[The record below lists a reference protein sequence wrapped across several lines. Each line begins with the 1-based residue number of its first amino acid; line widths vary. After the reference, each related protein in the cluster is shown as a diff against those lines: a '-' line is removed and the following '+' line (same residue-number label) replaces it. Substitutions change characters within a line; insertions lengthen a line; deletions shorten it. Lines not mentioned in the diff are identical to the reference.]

1 MNPSHESPDNTTL
14 GEVVAA
20 FELEGYR
27 GQMAARPAGQVL
39 CVSCHMESDA
49 AEMEVDALR
58 RIEGVSDPADMLAIA
73 ALVCPVCDTQGVLIL
88 GYGPEA
94 SLDDADVLARLG
106 PPPGS

>member
-1 MNPSHESPDNTTL
+1 MGLLPGSPDDGTL
-14 GEVVAA
+14 DEVVAA

-27 GQMAARPAGQVL
+27 GQVAARPAGHVL

-49 AEMEVDALR
+49 ADLEVDALR

-73 ALVCPVCDTQGVLIL
+73 AVVCPVCNTQGTLVL

-94 SLDDADVLARLG
+94 GPDDAEVLARLG
-106 PPPGS
+106 DVPD